1 MNLSVNERENL
12 RKLFKK
18 CYVKIHN
25 MKNSDIVNNFVNIGY
40 ARRTVY
46 KIASANPIKDEKRI
60 GRPPIERNKM
70 KRLVRIT
77 EKGSVNHVV
86 Y

>member
-1 MNLSVNERENL
+1 M
-12 RKLFKK
+12 
-18 CYVKIHN
+18 VKNPN
-25 MKNSDIVNNFVNIGY
+25 MKNSNRKFTCPNHCVNTGH

-46 KIASANPIKDEKRI
+46 STINKIASANPIKDEKRI